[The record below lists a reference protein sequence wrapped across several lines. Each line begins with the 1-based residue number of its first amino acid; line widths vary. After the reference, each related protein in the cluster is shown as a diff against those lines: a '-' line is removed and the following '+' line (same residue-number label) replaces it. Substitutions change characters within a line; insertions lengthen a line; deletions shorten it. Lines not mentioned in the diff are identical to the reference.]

1 MKMILSFHL
10 AFFQIPTAQY
20 GAVSVAGSGELENG
34 VITVDLEFTV
44 VLDGQVGTFGVFEEQ
59 LVLPEAMPTE

>member
-1 MKMILSFHL
+1 M
-10 AFFQIPTAQY
+10 
-20 GAVSVAGSGELENG
+20 AGSGELENG